1 MTVRWAMVGLGRM
14 AAAIV
19 PEFALADGAELVAVA
34 SRSADKAAKFAVE
47 HGIEKSYGLLAEM
60 LENPEI
66 DAIYIASTN
75 TAHAG
80 EACASMMAGKHVL
93 VEKSLAM
100 TPEQVRTIQEVATAT
115 GMFCMEAMWT
125 RFLPIIVELR
135 KRILAGDIGEVRSMQ
150 GDLHAFRPYD
160 PNDRLF
166 APELGGG
173 ALLDLGVYTTSFV
186 HDIMGCP
193 DEVRALGNVL
203 ANGAEGTVATILG
216 WRDGR
221 TASLSCSFDS
231 YGPGRFAVM
240 GTKGWID
247 VEPRFHHPS
256 AITIHRPNVAAERIV
271 LTATG
276 LGYVHE
282 IAAASADIAA
292 GCRESDIMSLQAS
305 LEVSE
310 ILAECRRQLGI

>member
-1 MTVRWAMVGLGRM
+1 MTVRWAMVGLGKM
-14 AAAIV
+14 AATIV
-19 PEFALADGAELVAVA
+19 PEFELADGAELVAVA
-34 SRSADKAAKFAVE
+34 SRSEDKAAAFAAE
-47 HGIEKSYGLLAEM
+47 HGIKNSYGSLAEM

-66 DAIYIASTN
+66 DAIYVASTN
-75 TAHAG
+75 TAHAK

-100 TPEQVRTIQEVATAT
+100 TPEQVGTIREVAAAT

-125 RFLPIIVELR
+125 RFLPVIVELR
-135 KRILAGDIGEVRSMQ
+135 RRIVSGEIGEVRSMQ

-173 ALLDLGVYTTSFV
+173 ALLDLGVYTVSFV

-203 ANGAEGTVATILG
+203 PNGVEGTVATILG

-221 TASLSCSFDS
+221 TASLSCGFDS

-240 GTKGWID
+240 GTAGWID

-256 AITIHRPNVAAERIV
+256 AITIHLPGRDAERIV
-271 LTATG
+271 LPATG

-282 IAAASADIAA
+282 ISAASADISA
-292 GCRESDIMSLQAS
+292 GRCESDIMPLQAS

-310 ILAECRRQLGI
+310 ILVECRRQLGI